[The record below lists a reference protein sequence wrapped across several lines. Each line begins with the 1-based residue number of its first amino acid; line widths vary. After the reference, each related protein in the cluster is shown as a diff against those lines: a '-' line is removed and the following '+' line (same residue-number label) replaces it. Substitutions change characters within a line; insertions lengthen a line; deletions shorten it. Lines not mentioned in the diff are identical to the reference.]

1 MEDFIKSFGKRVK
14 ELRKMCGF
22 SQEKFAE
29 KLELSPTTVMAIE
42 TGKNFV
48 TYKTLKNICTVLN
61 VAPRD
66 LFDFDVPAG
75 NKKDKKLKQI
85 TAHIKSLSDEQQQ
98 QVLDIL
104 KTFK

>member
-14 ELRKMCGF
+14 ELRKLCGF

-29 KLELSPTTVMAIE
+29 KLEISPTTVTAIE

-66 LFDFDVPAG
+66 LFDFEVATCS
-75 NKKDKKLKQI
+75 KKDKKLQQI

-98 QVLDIL
+98 HVLDIL